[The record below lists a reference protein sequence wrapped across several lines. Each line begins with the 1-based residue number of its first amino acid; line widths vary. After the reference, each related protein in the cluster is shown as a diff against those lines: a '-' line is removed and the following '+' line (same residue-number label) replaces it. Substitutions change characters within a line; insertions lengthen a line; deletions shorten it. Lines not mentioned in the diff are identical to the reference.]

1 MSGKN
6 ITKSIALTGVLS
18 AQALAL
24 SFLESLIPAIAGFP
38 PGAKP
43 GFSNIVVMFSAAT
56 LGIVQTFVITLI
68 KALFAGITRGLTAFL
83 MSLSGG
89 ILSTAAALLL
99 MRAKNSKFG
108 YIGIGIIC
116 AVCHNAGQLCAA
128 SVISGTSGLF
138 ISYGPFLLLAAMLT
152 GFLTGTVLK
161 YVMPVLEKQTKSI
174 MKTKTDKG
182 LNK

>member
-1 MSGKN
+1 MNGKN
-6 ITKSIALTGVLS
+6 VTKKIALTGVLS

-24 SFLESLIPAIAGFP
+24 SFLESLIPAVSGFP

-43 GFSNIVVMFSAAT
+43 GFSNIVVMFAAGT
-56 LGIVQTFVITLI
+56 LGIPETIAIAFI
-68 KALFAGITRGLTAFL
+68 KALFAGLTRGFTAFL

-89 ILSTAAALLL
+89 LLSTAAALLL
-99 MRAKNSKFG
+99 MRAEKVKLG

-116 AVCHNAGQLCAA
+116 AVCHNIGQLCVA
-128 SVISGTSGLF
+128 SVISGTPRLF

-161 YVMPVLEKQTKSI
+161 YVMPALEKQTKLILKS
-174 MKTKTDKG
+174 K
-182 LNK
+182 